1 MKFESYY
8 TNGKGPKNW
17 MGLLHPPTFQGR
29 HYGTIGPNFMDLLKL
44 PQKVPHSRRK
54 QMDFETPSFKTPP
67 CFMFL
72 IISIVILSRWK
83 FLTLVSMI
91 LAGLLW
97 VFWCKCRSHSEIK
110 MKLLK
115 EKTFFRILIPTGKYI
130 AWNLLSFDFKVSCW
144 LFERYHILFMIFKME
159 HRHLSAD
166 RCESLCRGTSWHLP
180 W

>member
-1 MKFESYY
+1 MEKA
-8 TNGKGPKNW
+8 PKNGW
-17 MGLLHPPTFQGR
+17 VYRTHPLFKGDTMGLSAQILWTSSNCP
-29 HYGTIGPNFMDLLKL
+29 
-44 PQKVPHSRRK
+44 RK
-54 QMDFETPSFKTPP
+54 CLILVGNKRDFETPSFKTPP

-72 IISIVILSRWK
+72 IISIVILSTWK
-83 FLTLVSMI
+83 FLTFVSMI

-115 EKTFFRILIPTGKYI
+115 EKTSFRILIPTGKCI